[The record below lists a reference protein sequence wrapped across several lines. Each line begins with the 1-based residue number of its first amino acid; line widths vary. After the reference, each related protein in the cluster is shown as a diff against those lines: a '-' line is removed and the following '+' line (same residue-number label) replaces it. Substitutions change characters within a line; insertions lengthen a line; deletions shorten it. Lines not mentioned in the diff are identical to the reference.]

1 MSTAGIENINWQV
14 KAGKDWKQA
23 EDNTLTLTC
32 SSIPR
37 IHFRLKMAVAE
48 GDCRDIAE
56 FLDCMWQCY
65 DNADKALT
73 HERSCIPCNRL
84 LREQT
89 RGLVPKET
97 VVLRRWRRETP
108 NFWIVN

>member
-1 MSTAGIENINWQV
+1 MSTAGTENINWQV

-23 EDNTLTLTC
+23 EDNTLSLTC
-32 SSIPR
+32 NSIPR

-48 GDCRDIAE
+48 QAEDRNCRDIAE

-65 DNADKALT
+65 DNADKVLT
-73 HERSCIPCNRL
+73 HERSSIPFHGL

-97 VVLRRWRRETP
+97 GVVASVGT
-108 NFWIVN
+108 